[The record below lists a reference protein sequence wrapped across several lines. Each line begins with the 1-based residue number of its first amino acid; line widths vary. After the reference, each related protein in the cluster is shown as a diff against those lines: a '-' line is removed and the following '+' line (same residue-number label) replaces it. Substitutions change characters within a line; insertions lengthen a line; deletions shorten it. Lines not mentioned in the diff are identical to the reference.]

1 MFTNSK
7 FCDILLQIKENIM
20 RVVAGKYRSKK
31 LNEFSLGSTRPTLDR
46 VKEAIFS
53 SIQFDLLGA
62 VVLDLFAGT
71 GALGIEAISR
81 GAKLTYFV
89 DKEKK
94 AIDIIKSNLKGITE
108 DYKVCFSDYLKFLND
123 NMQIKFNVVLLD
135 APFNTDFAEKAI
147 DILINNNMIADNG
160 VIVFE
165 KDYSKEY
172 SKTFENYKRI
182 DKKYGSVGVVL
193 FRKVG

>member
-1 MFTNSK
+1 
-7 FCDILLQIKENIM
+7 M
-20 RVVAGKYRSKK
+20 RVVAGKYRAKK

-62 VVLDLFAGT
+62 KVLDLFSGT

-89 DKEKK
+89 DNEKK

-108 DYKVCFSDYLKFLND
+108 EYKVCFQDYLTFLKD
-123 NMQIKFNVVLLD
+123 NKNTKFNIVLLD
-135 APFNTDFAEKAI
+135 APFNTDYAENAI
-147 DILINNNMIADNG
+147 EFLTQNDMMEDDG

-165 KDYSKEY
+165 KDYNKVY
-172 SKTFENYKRI
+172 TKKFDGYKRT
-182 DKKYGSVGVVL
+182 DKKYGTVGVVY
-193 FRKVG
+193 FRKIG